1 MTLQELWAIL
11 HESVLKPAAVP
22 VIIIALMSL
31 VEVSKI
37 QINPWSWLGGIIG
50 KLIGIKALS
59 DKVDVLEMKIGEN
72 QATAIRVRIL
82 HFEDEIQNGRKYS
95 KDSWDQVMDD
105 IERYETYT
113 REHPEFKNNITVASV
128 THLKKLYGKL
138 LEKRAWTT
146 TLSQEENK

>member
-1 MTLQELWAIL
+1 MTLAEIWTIL
-11 HESVLKPAAVP
+11 HESLKPATIP
-22 VIIIALMSL
+22 IILIILMSL
-31 VEVSKI
+31 IEVSKI

-59 DKVDVLEMKIGEN
+59 DKVDALEMKLGED
-72 QATAIRVRIL
+72 QATTIRVRIL

-105 IERYETYT
+105 IERYEEYT
-113 REHPEFKNNITVASV
+113 RKHPSFKNNITVASV

-146 TLSQEENK
+146 TLTNEEGK

>member
-1 MTLQELWAIL
+1 MTFAEIWTIL
-11 HESVLKPAAVP
+11 HESLKPATIP
-22 VIIIALMSL
+22 IILIILMSL
-31 VEVSKI
+31 IEVSKI

-50 KLIGIKALS
+50 KLIGVKALS
-59 DKVDVLEMKIGEN
+59 DKVDALEMKLGED
-72 QATAIRVRIL
+72 QATTIRVRIL

-105 IERYETYT
+105 IERYEEYT
-113 REHPEFKNNITVASV
+113 RKHPNFKNNITVASV

-146 TLSQEENK
+146 TLTNEEGK